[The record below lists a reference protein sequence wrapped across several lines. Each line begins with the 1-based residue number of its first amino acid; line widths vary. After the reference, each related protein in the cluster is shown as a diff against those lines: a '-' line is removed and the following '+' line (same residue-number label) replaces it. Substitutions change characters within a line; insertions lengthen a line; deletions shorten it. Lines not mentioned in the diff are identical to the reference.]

1 MSAGLL
7 PESASVGVVLKAEA
21 DVGLDGLEIVA
32 VFAPK
37 ERGPVDDRLE
47 LIGRTP
53 DPPVTTTLVSR
64 GGRPYS
70 PEDRADGARSRRG
83 AGARRGEKR
92 DGRRGPRRGERT
104 ADEGTR
110 TGHDG
115 DNRQRRG
122 AARPDRGSRRTDRRD
137 GDAGDRKPRRDRA
150 ERSDARSSETDRH
163 SRPGS
168 GRDADDK
175 RSRNR
180 DQGTRDS
187 RPPSPRSRMP
197 ALKARRVHR
206 QAALKLLP
214 PEQQELAREVL
225 RGGVPGVRKSID
237 LMNTKAAAESLPPI
251 KSEPLIA
258 LAETL
263 APILKAAEWHD
274 RADAA
279 LAGIAEID
287 LRDIRSVIA
296 AAERSARSDET
307 RALAENLRKG
317 LALRLEVDHRKWLD
331 ELASTIHE
339 GRTVRALRL
348 SSRPP
353 KAGTPLPPDMAERL
367 ANMAAAD
374 LNSTANQQRW
384 ATVVDSVA
392 FSPVRTQVVPAGIP
406 EKPTDELLGAIRR
419 LADRVPQVAALFG
432 VAPAGPR
439 PGRRP
444 PPPPSRPQEQA
455 AEEPQHPE
463 EQAATQEPQ
472 PTEEQ
477 AAEEPQHPEEQAAT
491 QEPQPTE
498 EQAAEEPQPT
508 EEQAATQEAPP
519 AVEEPQ
525 SSSGDR
531 PEGEKTAQ

>member
-1 MSAGLL
+1 
-7 PESASVGVVLKAEA
+7 
-21 DVGLDGLEIVA
+21 
-32 VFAPK
+32 
-37 ERGPVDDRLE
+37 
-47 LIGRTP
+47 
-53 DPPVTTTLVSR
+53 
-64 GGRPYS
+64 
-70 PEDRADGARSRRG
+70 
-83 AGARRGEKR
+83 
-92 DGRRGPRRGERT
+92 
-104 ADEGTR
+104 
-110 TGHDG
+110 
-115 DNRQRRG
+115 
-122 AARPDRGSRRTDRRD
+122 
-137 GDAGDRKPRRDRA
+137 
-150 ERSDARSSETDRH
+150 
-163 SRPGS
+163 
-168 GRDADDK
+168 
-175 RSRNR
+175 
-180 DQGTRDS
+180 
-187 RPPSPRSRMP
+187 
-197 ALKARRVHR
+197 
-206 QAALKLLP
+206 
-214 PEQQELAREVL
+214 
-225 RGGVPGVRKSID
+225 
-237 LMNTKAAAESLPPI
+237 MNTKAAAESLPPI

-419 LADRVPQVAALFG
+419 LADRVPQVATLFG

-455 AEEPQHPE
+455 DE
-463 EQAATQEPQ
+463 EQAADEQ
-472 PTEEQ
+472 PTDEQ
-477 AAEEPQHPEEQAAT
+477 PTDEQPTTEEEPP
-491 QEPQPTE
+491 
-498 EQAAEEPQPT
+498 
-508 EEQAATQEAPP
+508 AP
-519 AVEEPQ
+519 EEPQ
-525 SSSGDR
+525 SSSSDR

>member
-1 MSAGLL
+1 
-7 PESASVGVVLKAEA
+7 
-21 DVGLDGLEIVA
+21 
-32 VFAPK
+32 
-37 ERGPVDDRLE
+37 
-47 LIGRTP
+47 
-53 DPPVTTTLVSR
+53 
-64 GGRPYS
+64 
-70 PEDRADGARSRRG
+70 
-83 AGARRGEKR
+83 
-92 DGRRGPRRGERT
+92 
-104 ADEGTR
+104 
-110 TGHDG
+110 
-115 DNRQRRG
+115 
-122 AARPDRGSRRTDRRD
+122 
-137 GDAGDRKPRRDRA
+137 
-150 ERSDARSSETDRH
+150 
-163 SRPGS
+163 
-168 GRDADDK
+168 
-175 RSRNR
+175 
-180 DQGTRDS
+180 
-187 RPPSPRSRMP
+187 MP
-197 ALKARRVHR
+197 ALKAKRVHR

-225 RGGVPGVRKSID
+225 RGGVPGVRKSIE

-251 KSEPLIA
+251 KSEPLIE

-455 AEEPQHPE
+455 AEEPQPTT
-463 EQAATQEPQ
+463 EQPATEQPQ
-472 PTEEQ
+472 PTTEQ
-477 AAEEPQHPEEQAAT
+477 
-491 QEPQPTE
+491 PQPTD
-498 EQAAEEPQPT
+498 EQPAT
-508 EEQAATQEAPP
+508 EQSPP
-519 AVEEPQ
+519 AAEEPQ

-531 PEGEKTAQ
+531 PEGEKTA

>member
-1 MSAGLL
+1 
-7 PESASVGVVLKAEA
+7 
-21 DVGLDGLEIVA
+21 
-32 VFAPK
+32 
-37 ERGPVDDRLE
+37 
-47 LIGRTP
+47 
-53 DPPVTTTLVSR
+53 
-64 GGRPYS
+64 
-70 PEDRADGARSRRG
+70 
-83 AGARRGEKR
+83 
-92 DGRRGPRRGERT
+92 
-104 ADEGTR
+104 
-110 TGHDG
+110 
-115 DNRQRRG
+115 
-122 AARPDRGSRRTDRRD
+122 
-137 GDAGDRKPRRDRA
+137 
-150 ERSDARSSETDRH
+150 
-163 SRPGS
+163 
-168 GRDADDK
+168 
-175 RSRNR
+175 
-180 DQGTRDS
+180 
-187 RPPSPRSRMP
+187 MP
-197 ALKARRVHR
+197 ALKAKRVHR
-206 QAALKLLP
+206 QAALKALP

-225 RGGVPGVRKSID
+225 RGGVPSVRKAIEQ
-237 LMNTKAAAESLPPI
+237 MNTKAAAESLPRI

-296 AAERSARSDET
+296 AAEGSARSDET
-307 RALAENLRKG
+307 RALAQNLRKG

-444 PPPPSRPQEQA
+444 PPPPSRPQEQ
-455 AEEPQHPE
+455 PTQE
-463 EQAATQEPQ
+463 EQPTDEQPTTEQPATGEAPATQEEQ
-472 PTEEQ
+472 PTDEQ
-477 AAEEPQHPEEQAAT
+477 PTTEQPAAE
-491 QEPQPTE
+491 
-498 EQAAEEPQPT
+498 
-508 EEQAATQEAPP
+508 EAPP
-519 AVEEPQ
+519 AAEEPQ